1 MATGKFSFLLVHGL
15 IFVAF
20 GIFYIADL
28 TPVFFGVL
36 LLTTV
41 FQNFGRLGQVFARL
55 KRYHETVMFQTIANL
70 VFLGFCYLKINESS
84 TLQDISLFYLLFY
97 GLSAAASWAVGRN
110 TLVVDEAST
119 ARDFRYLSFLA
130 HSYSRIKKLI
140 THSCW
145 FTVNFS
151 VSIFLNT
158 IPIFILTAY
167 YNASSLVAFVAVRMI
182 YNFIFMS
189 SNIVFISV
197 IPEGFAALANLTV
210 LEKEKILS
218 RLCIQTVLYAM
229 LVGMVITLLLDVM
242 IFYWTGGNI
251 DVELLLAISIFFF
264 GDHPMS
270 RKSCYK
276 CRWCIG
282 SRKANLHRE
291 YFGHCFC
298 SFN

>member
-41 FQNFGRLGQVFARL
+41 FQNLPIGTSLARL
-55 KRYHETVMFQTIANL
+55 RKRYHETVMFQTIANL

-158 IPIFILTAY
+158 IPIFISAY
-167 YNASSLVAFVAVRMI
+167 YNASSL
-182 YNFIFMS
+182 S
-189 SNIVFISV
+189 H
-197 IPEGFAALANLTV
+197 
-210 LEKEKILS
+210 
-218 RLCIQTVLYAM
+218 
-229 LVGMVITLLLDVM
+229 LLL
-242 IFYWTGGNI
+242 
-251 DVELLLAISIFFF
+251 
-264 GDHPMS
+264 
-270 RKSCYK
+270 
-276 CRWCIG
+276 
-282 SRKANLHRE
+282 
-291 YFGHCFC
+291 
-298 SFN
+298 